1 MRYSHILDIQFF
13 YENIH
18 QVEKL
23 KKIVQDMSVLI
34 FTDIS

>member
-1 MRYSHILDIQFF
+1 MQFLHILDIQFF
-13 YENIH
+13 YENIY

-23 KKIVQDMSVLI
+23 KKIVQDMSDLI